1 MERKLRDVNIE
12 KTILSEDLI
21 SKRQRMDE
29 DITRITAFLL
39 NFKTNIQERLI
50 RVADLVQDQLKLE
63 QVDEQEEEGQ

>member
-1 MERKLRDVNIE
+1 
-12 KTILSEDLI
+12 
-21 SKRQRMDE
+21 MDE